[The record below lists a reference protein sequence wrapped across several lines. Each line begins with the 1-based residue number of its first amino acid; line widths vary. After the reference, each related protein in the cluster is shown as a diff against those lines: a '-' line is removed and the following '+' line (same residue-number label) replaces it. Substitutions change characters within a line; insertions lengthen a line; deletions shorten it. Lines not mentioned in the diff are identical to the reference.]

1 MSHGFLLFVRVF
13 FKETNSIATAIKHEI
28 NEQIRDKEV
37 RLVAQDGTPLGI
49 MGPKDALKRAIAEGL
64 DLVKVSPTAK
74 PPVCKIMDYG
84 KFKFDQQKREKE
96 QKKASHAV
104 ELKEIKMS
112 PSIGQNDFDT
122 KLRNGKK
129 FISSGDRLKVTVRFR
144 GREMTH
150 LDIGR
155 AHLLDFAEACSDI
168 AVVDKAPNLEGK
180 LMSIFLSPKPAL
192 KEQKPPK
199 TQTAKEAAPAE
210 EKQEAKPQEKTTE
223 TLPAEP
229 KAETPA
235 AE

>member
-1 MSHGFLLFVRVF
+1 
-13 FKETNSIATAIKHEI
+13 
-28 NEQIRDKEV
+28 
-37 RLVAQDGTPLGI
+37 

-112 PSIGQNDFDT
+112 PSIGQNDFNT
-122 KLRNGKK
+122 KLRNGQK
-129 FISSGDRLKVTVRFR
+129 FLSAGDRLKVTVRFR

-155 AHLLDFAEACSDI
+155 QHLMDFAEGCSDI

-199 TQTAKEAAPAE
+199 NQTARDDKGGKPEVKNSEDKNPESKKSESKA
-210 EKQEAKPQEKTTE
+210 AKPEVST
-223 TLPAEP
+223 AEVS
-229 KAETPA
+229 APA
-235 AE
+235 AEAAGTTKE